1 MPQMRK
7 QDKPPEKE
15 EMKVIKIP
23 DAEFKTMDIRM
34 LKDLRGGAII
44 SARTLIKIVNIKK
57 DMAGVAQWIEHR
69 PANQRVA
76 S

>member
-34 LKDLRGGAII
+34 LKDLRGGADYL
-44 SARTLIKIVNIKK
+44 SKNFNK
-57 DMAGVAQWIEHR
+57 DSKH
-69 PANQRVA
+69 
-76 S
+76 